1 MSLFLVLF
9 YKILVLRGERLF
21 AQRAGKLIMKAKDI
35 KEILRKK
42 IDKYAEEKSSIENI
56 GFENGKFYW
65 QHIVL
70 KRFEIVFIYSLKDK
84 ISLPASTLYCMVYPV
99 KNFGNPYN
107 LCEIVTAINRNDL
120 RCCVFPY
127 IENEER
133 LEACFCQLTAI
144 LDEYMPLLGNAMEDT
159 DFLNELENKRLTDI
173 QNLFKMNDEKMKMT
187 VEDEGMLNWCINE
200 YEKNLVW
207 RLTNEPAYQCFLQGR
222 YEKAKKIYRKKIHKG
237 KYILY
242 EKLLY
247 DFIGK
252 IESDTT
258 FEAIPINCYSYRKA
272 KRTETPMGMID
283 VLIVFY
289 IIWAG
294 LFWGTAKIIIGIAG
308 KNAVYVSEIEWYFN
322 FLFALLPTILTS
334 LFYKGKIYKLRH
346 KKEKVDFDEILVTDK
361 QRKWMKIFIWII
373 CILVVGAN
381 SLLSV
386 PPLIVYEDRLYENK
400 MEHFLEI
407 QYDEYLY
414 EEVEKV
420 YWIKG
425 RYNDWDE
432 YIKRSSYVLV
442 MHDGRKLDLDS
453 VTVFNENKANHDI
466 EKYVLPYL
474 GEKGKHIIVA
484 DSDRDIE

>member
-1 MSLFLVLF
+1 
-9 YKILVLRGERLF
+9 
-21 AQRAGKLIMKAKDI
+21 
-35 KEILRKK
+35 
-42 IDKYAEEKSSIENI
+42 
-56 GFENGKFYW
+56 
-65 QHIVL
+65 
-70 KRFEIVFIYSLKDK
+70 
-84 ISLPASTLYCMVYPV
+84 
-99 KNFGNPYN
+99 
-107 LCEIVTAINRNDL
+107 
-120 RCCVFPY
+120 
-127 IENEER
+127 
-133 LEACFCQLTAI
+133 
-144 LDEYMPLLGNAMEDT
+144 
-159 DFLNELENKRLTDI
+159 
-173 QNLFKMNDEKMKMT
+173 
-187 VEDEGMLNWCINE
+187 
-200 YEKNLVW
+200 
-207 RLTNEPAYQCFLQGR
+207 
-222 YEKAKKIYRKKIHKG
+222 
-237 KYILY
+237 
-242 EKLLY
+242 
-247 DFIGK
+247 
-252 IESDTT
+252 
-258 FEAIPINCYSYRKA
+258 
-272 KRTETPMGMID
+272 MGMID